1 MISLLMKN
9 RKGMN
14 PIMLNLKRF
23 TQSQKAM
30 PMTAL
35 MCARVLNK

>member
-23 TQSQKAM
+23 THSQKAM
-30 PMTAL
+30 PDYAL